1 MQRTNSTLLT
11 CILLA
16 LTCNL
21 NAQETSREI
30 PDVEAKVQ
38 ASDLDDVLA
47 SPSDVVIEP
56 AADDSAAAA
65 VERLKADAEAVVD
78 DAETAG
84 DLEDVVDDE
93 SSEEDLV
100 EAIDSEANELT
111 SDDETEDSDVE
122 EEEEEEE
129 GPVFVSVDEDGRL
142 IGLATATVAG
152 EIVPIEAN
160 VSLVRD
166 GVLLSKILADE
177 DGSFAFQDVGPGD
190 YNMFGS
196 ASSYCGQQ
204 ALTVLPSNSCT
215 VCEESVGLQ
224 LSQGGGCYSG
234 LSGAPVASFS
244 SNTGGFFSSGGG
256 FVGGGGG
263 GLVGG
268 GGGAAG
274 GTGLRLLAVGGVATA
289 IAVGG
294 SDDDDV
300 VSPSE

>member
-111 SDDETEDSDVE
+111 SDDETEDSDV